1 MLSRSLL
8 WVSQNS
14 RVQELVTETPLTRRV
29 VDRFVAGDKLEDAIA
44 AIKDLNSKGI
54 GGILDFLGE
63 GVRDAEGASA
73 AEEDYLSAIRRID
86 ETKVDTTVS
95 IKLTQ
100 LGLAFD
106 KGSCIDHLRVLT
118 AEAQAIGAVVEID
131 MEQSDYVSDTLDVY
145 RVLHT
150 DFPEL
155 RLAMQAY
162 LRRTPVDLQMM
173 ATMRPKIRLVKG
185 AYSEP
190 EAVAFQKGVE
200 INAQYI
206 WLTDWLFQQGRDPA
220 LATHDFKLIQHAKSA
235 AAHAGLAKDSY
246 EIQMLFGIRRE
257 MQEQLAAR
265 GHRVRTYVPYGS
277 AWYPYLMRRLAER
290 PANLVFFLRAFV
302 RD

>member
-1 MLSRSLL
+1 MFSRTLL
-8 WVSQNS
+8 WASEKP
-14 RVQELVTETPLTRRV
+14 RVQKLITETRLTRRV
-29 VDRFVAGDKLEDAIA
+29 VDRFVAGDRLEDAIA
-44 AIKDLNSKGI
+44 VIKELNSKGI

-63 GVRDAEGASA
+63 GVRDAAGANA
-73 AEEDYLSAIRRID
+73 AATDYLNAIRRID

-95 IKLTQ
+95 VKLTQ
-100 LGLAFD
+100 LGLSFD

-131 MEQSDYVSDTLDVY
+131 MEQTEYVSDTLDVY
-145 RVLHT
+145 RVLQA

-173 ATMRPKIRLVKG
+173 AAMRPKVRLVKG
-185 AYSEP
+185 AYAESES
-190 EAVAFQKGVE
+190 VAFQKRME
-200 INAQYI
+200 IDAQYV

-235 AAHAGLAKDSY
+235 AAHAGLPKDSY
-246 EIQMLFGIRRE
+246 EIQMLYGVRRD
-257 MQEQLAAR
+257 MQEQLAGQ

-277 AWYPYLMRRLAER
+277 AWYPYLMRRIAER
-290 PANLVFFLRAFV
+290 PANLVFFLRALA
-302 RD
+302 RN